1 MGRMQNIPPLR
12 PSLLVLAA
20 SVLLVSLLT
29 ACKDKPA
36 APAARPAPEVGV
48 YVVAAQDAP
57 LRLELPGRL
66 SASQVAEIRP
76 QVGGLV
82 LKRLFTE
89 GTRVAAG
96 QPLYQLD
103 AASFE
108 AERARAAAALQ
119 KAQAQL
125 AAARV
130 KAARD
135 AELLRADAISRQ
147 AADDSE
153 AALRQAEADVAVA
166 QAALSAA
173 AVQLQRA
180 RIVAPISGRIEV
192 STVTPG
198 ALVTANQT
206 QALTTIQQLDPMHVD
221 IVQSSAE
228 LLSLRRQLGGCRT
241 WGVEAKF
248 DPSEDSFRRVCSPIA
263 DAMGQKAGEKWTAAV
278 KLQPTIPES
287 DSLLSGQSASREV
300 QLVLED
306 GSVHASPA
314 TLQFS
319 GLKVDP
325 GTGSVTLRAV
335 VPNPQG
341 TLLPGMLVQARV
353 LAGVDKDV
361 LLVPQQGVS
370 RTPTGAATALVV
382 GEGNKVERRQLTL
395 ARDVGNQWLVS
406 SGLKVG
412 DRVVIEG
419 LQRARAGMVVTP
431 VAAGSGAANKA
442 PNNGAK
448 SGANQAA
455 GGTPASAAPS
465 GTTGA
470 PVAR

>member
-1 MGRMQNIPPLR
+1 MHSILTIR
-12 PSLLVLAA
+12 PSLLASAA
-20 SVLLVSLLT
+20 ILLLVSLLT
-29 ACKDKPA
+29 ACQDKPA
-36 APAARPAPEVGV
+36 APAARAAPEVGV
-48 YVVAAQDAP
+48 FVVEAQDAP
-57 LRLELPGRL
+57 LNLELPGRL

-89 GTRVAAG
+89 GSRVAAG

-119 KAQAQL
+119 KAQAQVS
-125 AAARV
+125 AARM

-135 AELLRADAISRQ
+135 TELLRAGFISRQ
-147 AADDSE
+147 TADDSE

-228 LLSLRRQLGGCRT
+228 LLSLRRQLGG
-241 WGVEAKF
+241 E
-248 DPSEDSFRRVCSPIA
+248 
-263 DAMGQKAGEKWTAAV
+263 
-278 KLQPTIPES
+278 
-287 DSLLSGQSASREV
+287 SASRDV

-306 GSVHASPA
+306 GSVHAQPA
-314 TLQFS
+314 KLQFS
-319 GLKVDP
+319 GLTVDA

-341 TLLPGMLVQARV
+341 TLLPGMLVQARL
-353 LAGVDKDV
+353 LAGVDRDV

-395 ARDVGNQWLVS
+395 ARAVGNQWLVS

-412 DRVVIEG
+412 DRVIIEG
-419 LQRARAGMVVTP
+419 VQRARADMVVTP
-431 VAAGSGAANKA
+431 VAAGSGVASKPAKNAANNA
-442 PNNGAK
+442 ANGGAT
-448 SGANQAA
+448 SGENQTAGAA
-455 GGTPASAAPS
+455 PASAAPS

-470 PVAR
+470 VVAR